1 MRPSKQRSRGK
12 SNRNR
17 NTNSNGN
24 NLNRV
29 FDSSG
34 PEGKVRGTP
43 QQIIDKYQA
52 LTRDAQLAND
62 RVAEENFQQH
72 AEHYVRLLGDATRE
86 AEARRLEQEAQH
98 RERQAQRDARNE
110 NRNDT
115 RQDNRSE
122 GRTDNRSDGR
132 NEARTENRSEN
143 RPDNRADNRNAE
155 RQADAP
161 QQVAPI
167 TGPITGPADVIDPSD
182 APQPELPS
190 FITDA
195 PTTLVDTPEGAEKPA
210 ARKPR
215 RRKPVAIDG
224 EEGAV
229 VEDTKPKPRRR
240 APKKVTEEAVSPDS
254 PEAAE

>member
-1 MRPSKQRSRGK
+1 MVARFRISGQTHPKLCKRLKMRSSKQRSRGK

-17 NTNSNGN
+17 NSNGN
-24 NLNRV
+24 NINRV

-52 LTRDAQLAND
+52 LTRDAQLSND

-86 AEARRLEQEAQH
+86 AEARRAEQEAQH
-98 RERQAQRDARNE
+98 RERQAQRDARN
-110 NRNDT
+110 
-115 RQDNRSE
+115 DNRQ
-122 GRTDNRSDGR
+122 DGR
-132 NEARTENRSEN
+132 NEN
-143 RPDNRADNRNAE
+143 RPDRRNENRADVAT
-155 RQADAP
+155 DAP
-161 QQVAPI
+161 QPDVAQPVV
-167 TGPITGPADVIDPSD
+167 TGPADVIDPSD

-195 PTTLVDTPEGAEKPA
+195 PSGIVETPEAAEKP

-215 RRKPVAIDG
+215 RRKPVA
-224 EEGAV
+224 EEGEAASS
-229 VEDTKPKPRRR
+229 EESKPKPRRR
-240 APKKVTEEAVSPDS
+240 APKKLAEDETPDN

>member
-1 MRPSKQRSRGK
+1 MRSSKQRSRGK

-17 NTNSNGN
+17 NSNGN
-24 NLNRV
+24 NVNRV

-72 AEHYVRLLGDATRE
+72 AEHYIRLLGDAMRE
-86 AEARRLEQEAQH
+86 QEARRAEQEAQH
-98 RERQAQRDARNE
+98 RERQAQREARQKE
-110 NRNDT
+110 QREQ
-115 RQDNRSE
+115 RQDV
-122 GRTDNRSDGR
+122 
-132 NEARTENRSEN
+132 
-143 RPDNRADNRNAE
+143 
-155 RQADAP
+155 ADAP
-161 QQVAPI
+161 QPDVVQ
-167 TGPITGPADVIDPSD
+167 TGPADVIDPSD
-182 APQPELPS
+182 APQPDLPS

-195 PTTLVDTPEGAEKPA
+195 PAGIVETPEASDKP

-215 RRKPVAIDG
+215 RRKPVA
-224 EEGAV
+224 EEGEAGVV
-229 VEDTKPKPRRR
+229 VEEAKPKPRRR
-240 APKKVTEEAVSPDS
+240 APKKAPEGETPDS